1 MIKLELSEKDIFQ
14 IMAGSM
20 EDRVN
25 LLISESVMKEIDLE
39 TIKKIVENEIKTV
52 ELMDRLYHDKLTE
65 VIKLLQFIAYNR
77 HKSKYSEEIATYVLD
92 KLFEII
98 CLDFF

>member
-1 MIKLELSEKDIFQ
+1 MIKLELSEQDIFQ

-25 LLISESVMKEIDLE
+25 LLISESVMKEIDLK
-39 TIKKIVENEIKTV
+39 TIKKIVENEINKIDKTNRLDDGKLI
-52 ELMDRLYHDKLTE
+52 EL
-65 VIKLLQFIAYNR
+65 IKLLQFVAYNR
-77 HKSKYSEEIATYVLD
+77 YKSQYSEEIATYVLD

-98 CLDFF
+98 CEDFI

>member
-39 TIKKIVENEIKTV
+39 TIKKIVENK
-52 ELMDRLYHDKLTE
+52 
-65 VIKLLQFIAYNR
+65 
-77 HKSKYSEEIATYVLD
+77 
-92 KLFEII
+92 
-98 CLDFF
+98 

>member
-39 TIKKIVENEIKTV
+39 TIKKIVENEINRVVT
-52 ELMDRLYHDKLTE
+52 TNAT
-65 VIKLLQFIAYNR
+65 FIINQT
-77 HKSKYSEEIATYVLD
+77 K
-92 KLFEII
+92 I
-98 CLDFF
+98 CPVVYL

>member
-1 MIKLELSEKDIFQ
+1 
-14 IMAGSM
+14 
-20 EDRVN
+20 
-25 LLISESVMKEIDLE
+25 
-39 TIKKIVENEIKTV
+39 
-52 ELMDRLYHDKLTE
+52 MDRLYHDKLTE

>member
-39 TIKKIVENEIKTV
+39 TIKKIVENEIKGTSKNRV
-52 ELMDRLYHDKLTE
+52 KL
-65 VIKLLQFIAYNR
+65 Q
-77 HKSKYSEEIATYVLD
+77 
-92 KLFEII
+92 II
-98 CLDFF
+98 L